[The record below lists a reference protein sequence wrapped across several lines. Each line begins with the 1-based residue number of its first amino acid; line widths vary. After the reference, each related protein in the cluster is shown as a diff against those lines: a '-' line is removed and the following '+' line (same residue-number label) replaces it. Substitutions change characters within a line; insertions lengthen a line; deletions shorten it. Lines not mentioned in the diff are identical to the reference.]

1 MFSKSKSS
9 PPPRSTGA
17 ATMETTPVPEKT
29 VPKKNAAPSIISES
43 LSITGDLTSTGDIQ
57 IDGVVIGDVRSQKVT
72 IGESAKVQGALIADH
87 IRIAGT
93 VEGEIT
99 GREVTLT
106 ASARV
111 IGDIYHDR
119 LAIEAGAHMQG
130 LCRRVD
136 DVDKRLKPVSKS
148 SPAPETGSPAVT
160 PKPDVPQD
168 TGKSSEKDGVGSDD
182 NSDISVPAEPA
193 KSY

>member
-1 MFSKSKSS
+1 MFSRSKNS
-9 PPPRSTGA
+9 PPPRSAGA
-17 ATMETTPVPEKT
+17 ATTDVAPVPEKPA
-29 VPKKNAAPSIISES
+29 PKKNSAPSIISES

-148 SPAPETGSPAVT
+148 PSSAVDGPALP
-160 PKPDVPQD
+160 PKPDMAQNA
-168 TGKSSEKDGVGSDD
+168 GKTSDKDGAGSDD
-182 NSDISVPAEPA
+182 KPEASALAEPA